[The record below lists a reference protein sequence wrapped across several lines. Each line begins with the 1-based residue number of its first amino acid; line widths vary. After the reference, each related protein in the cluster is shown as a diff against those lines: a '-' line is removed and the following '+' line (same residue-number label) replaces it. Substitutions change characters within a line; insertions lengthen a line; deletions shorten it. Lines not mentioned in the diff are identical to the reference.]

1 MALIVGGT
9 TVTGTQTLD
18 ATKLTG
24 NLPSISGANLTGI
37 TTTYG
42 VDVADHWNVASSTS
56 AGVNGAVGDSGAAG
70 GSWNKHHAQYSDTTS
85 VTTGSGGGKFSFPKT
100 GLYLIQFTFSMY
112 IDNQDNDWSVSLRYT
127 NNNWSSDA
135 NKGYSRSSYTNN
147 DTGTGAP
154 GHYMINSNQYLF
166 DVTNTTNDQF
176 RMELNT
182 TQGGNYIYGANE
194 QLAST
199 LQIFRMGDT

>member
-1 MALIVGGT
+1 MPFT
-9 TVTGTQTLD
+9 TLPTSAYSTLD

-24 NLPSISGANLTGI
+24 NLPAISGASLTGI
-37 TTTYG
+37 ATTYG
-42 VDVADHWNVASSTS
+42 VDVADHWNIASSTS

-100 GLYLIQFTFSMY
+100 GLYLIQFSFSMY

-135 NKGYSRSSYTNN
+135 NKGFSRTSYTND

-154 GHYMINSNQYLF
+154 GHYVVNANHYLL